1 MMIKLFD
8 RLKIGSFLNKLLLY
22 LLIVYTFFMLGRSI
36 WQNYQLKKQIEGI
49 QREISQIKQRNQD
62 LNNLIIYYQ
71 SPGFREVEAR
81 QKLGLKK
88 PGEKVVIVA
97 VKDTANYQTEQ
108 EQEQENITATSK
120 KNVIEANWQLWWR
133 YFTK

>member
-88 PGEKVVIVA
+88 PGEKVVMVA
-97 VKDTANYQTEQ
+97 VKDTGNYQTEQ